1 MKKKGLIIST
11 VVMVVVLIASLTT
24 ATYAWFSTSSNTSIS
39 GFDVTVTSNNAI
51 NIGLKGETYNNG
63 TSPDEFVS
71 GTCAYVQGTDKVFG
85 HWTGSTSLAPTI
97 DDTGVYW
104 GTQSKAVGF
113 NEGKITAKDATYS
126 NVGFFPSITGDFNGT
141 AIAANGSSNTLTSA
155 ELATINGSKDDTTT
169 TYGNYAYLFIG
180 AKPIKAVQAN
190 TNKFY
195 VVVQPQGSGTAIGMA
210 AAVHVAFRTKLSG
223 ADTWTAWKDVDVWSQ
238 SETESQNKHY
248 GDARNSSTVTIIG
261 DYSTSDYKLQNATKV
276 TPAEGSGDPVKTSIV
291 GAQVLTIDLSEY
303 TSTNTE
309 AGIDQIEMV
318 IYLAGKDSDCV
329 DSAKNGTTFIGLFF
343 GAQEVK

>member
-39 GFDVTVTSNNAI
+39 GFDVSVVSNNAV

-85 HWTGSTSLAPTI
+85 HWTGNTSLAPTI

-113 NEGKITAKDATYS
+113 NEGKITKEDAKYS
-126 NVGFFPSITGDFNGT
+126 NVGFFPAITGEFNGT
-141 AIAANGSSNTLTSA
+141 AIAANGSRNTLTSP
-155 ELATINGSKDDTTT
+155 ELAIVNGSKDESDNITN
-169 TYGNYAYLFIG
+169 GNYAYLLIG
-180 AKPIKAVQAN
+180 AQPIKAVQAD

-195 VVVQPQGSGTAIGMA
+195 VVVQPQGSGTTIGMA
-210 AAVHVAFRTKLSG
+210 AAVHVAYRTKLSG
-223 ADTWTAWKDVDVWSQ
+223 AAEWTAWQDVDIWSQ
-238 SETESQNKHY
+238 SKTESENKHY
-248 GDARNSSTVTIIG
+248 GDARNSSTVKIIG
-261 DYSTSDYKLQNATKV
+261 DYTSADYKLKNATKV
-276 TPAEGSGDPVKTSIV
+276 AATESTPDMTQIV
-291 GAQVLTIDLSEY
+291 GAQVLTISLSEY
-303 TSTNTE
+303 TSTDAS
-309 AGIDQIEMV
+309 AGIDQIELV
-318 IYLAGKDSDCV
+318 VYLAGKDSDCV
-329 DSAKNGTTFIGLFF
+329 DPAKNGTTFIGLFF
-343 GAQEVK
+343 GAQEAK